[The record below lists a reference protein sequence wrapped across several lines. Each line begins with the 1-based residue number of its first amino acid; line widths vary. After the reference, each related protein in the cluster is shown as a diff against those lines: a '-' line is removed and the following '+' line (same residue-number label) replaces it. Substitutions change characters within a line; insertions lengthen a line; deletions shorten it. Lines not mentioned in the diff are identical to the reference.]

1 MTHEEAERLR
11 LEGNA
16 AFSAGQLERAVSYYD
31 RTVEL
36 DPANHAALSN
46 RSLCNLKLGRCEDSL
61 RDATR
66 CVDANPSWPKGHA
79 RRAAALQ
86 ALGRT
91 AEAQA
96 AAEEAVRLDNGA
108 TREFTK
114 LLESLRRDQGV
125 GAKRSGAEEARG
137 SDQPEVARDLPL
149 ALPGDLSATP
159 QRGWFPGALSQF
171 SFHACARGP
180 APNLLVLLHGLG
192 DSDSNFLAFG
202 RRLDLPATHVSA
214 PARPSSLPP
223 APPAPAPQRPR
234 TSPQRGGPA
243 RESFDCLSFFLS
255 LTGCLSREPPRAAA
269 AGQARKLNQVQVLA
283 LRAPHALPLGLGHA
297 WFPAFEPDGAPLSPA
312 SPDPRR
318 ARGLARA
325 AELVREALGN
335 CWRRALGSP
344 RGTFLLGFSDGA
356 LVALQVTNSS
366 PPPSPLSLPLSPRV
380 ACALT
385 PPTGGTF
392 PRPRRRPCP
401 LGHAPPRRPLRPA
414 RGRGALGAPHAAPP
428 LPRLARRPRA
438 AARGAAR
445 VSGDPRP
452 RHTCQAGTSPP
463 TSPHA
468 CTAAQGAARGGWFPR
483 ADSFNDNEQEKLN
496 VSISKKRE

>member
-96 AAEEAVRLDNGA
+96 AAEEAVRLDSGA

-243 RESFDCLSFFLS
+243 RESLDCLSFFLS

-269 AGQARKLNQVQVLA
+269 AGQARKLNQMQVLA

-366 PPPSPLSLPLSPRV
+366 PPPLPPLSSSLASRRVRAHPPNRWDFPSTSAAPLPSRARSTSTTSAPR
-380 ACALT
+380 A
-385 PPTGGTF
+385 
-392 PRPRRRPCP
+392 RPRRPWR
-401 LGHAPPRRPLRPA
+401 APRRSSSPTARETTARRCPRRGARVRGSAPSPHLPGRHVPPHEPA
-414 RGRGALGAPHAAPP
+414 RLHCGPGGCTRGV
-428 LPRLARRPRA
+428 
-438 AARGAAR
+438 
-445 VSGDPRP
+445 VSESR
-452 RHTCQAGTSPP
+452 
-463 TSPHA
+463 
-468 CTAAQGAARGGWFPR
+468 F
-483 ADSFNDNEQEKLN
+483 
-496 VSISKKRE
+496 V